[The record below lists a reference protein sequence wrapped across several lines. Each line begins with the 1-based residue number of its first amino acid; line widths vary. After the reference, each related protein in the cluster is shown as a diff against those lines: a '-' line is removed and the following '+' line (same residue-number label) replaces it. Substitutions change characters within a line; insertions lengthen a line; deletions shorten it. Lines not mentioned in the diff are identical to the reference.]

1 MIVDVK
7 IQAVSISPAD
17 EEVMKD
23 RECEGSRPCHPIL
36 QVMRASRIVDVKI
49 QAVSISPANEEGI
62 KDRGCEDPG
71 REA

>member
-1 MIVDVK
+1 
-7 IQAVSISPAD
+7 
-17 EEVMKD
+17 
-23 RECEGSRPCHPIL
+23 
-36 QVMRASRIVDVKI
+36 MRASRIVDVKI